1 MSDPLNV
8 QKQGQRLENQFFA
21 KLDQRLI
28 EQLQDR
34 LAAQNT
40 ADDLKVATGIEDA
53 RLLQDLVTVGVT
65 ARSLSAL
72 RLVPVVLVA
81 WADGR
86 LDRREREKVLEI
98 AGDHQLSLD
107 DEAHQLLIGWLE
119 EDPTD
124 QLLPLWKDYCQA
136 LAKTL
141 PEEALASLRQ
151 TITAEAKE
159 VAKAAG
165 GLLGIG
171 AVSPGES
178 QMLQTIETALKSP
191 T

>member
-28 EQLQDR
+28 EQLQER
-34 LAAQNT
+34 ISAQST
-40 ADDLKVATGIEDA
+40 AEDLQAATGIDDE
-53 RLLQDLVTVGVT
+53 RLLQDLVTAGVT
-65 ARSLSAL
+65 ANSLSAL

-86 LDRREREKVLEI
+86 LDRREREKVLDI
-98 AGDHQLSLD
+98 ARDHQLSLD
-107 DEAHQLLIGWLE
+107 DDAHQLLIGWLE
-119 EDPTD
+119 ENPTD
-124 QLLPLWKDYCQA
+124 QLLPLWKDYCQG
-136 LAKTL
+136 LAQTL
-141 PEEALASLRQ
+141 PERALASLRQ
-151 TITAEAKE
+151 TIMAEARE

-178 QMLQTIETALKSP
+178 QMIQTIENALKS
-191 T
+191 TA

>member
-28 EQLQDR
+28 QQLQDR
-34 LAAQNT
+34 IAAEGT
-40 ADDLKVATGIEDA
+40 AEQLKSATGIEDKE
-53 RLLQDLVTVGVT
+53 LLEDLVTAGVT
-65 ARSLSAL
+65 ATSLSAL

-98 AGDHQLSLD
+98 AAQHQLSLAD
-107 DEAHQLLIGWLE
+107 DAHQLLISWLE
-119 EDPTD
+119 ENPTD
-124 QLLPLWKDYCQA
+124 QLLPLWKDYCHV
-136 LAKTL
+136 LSKTL
-141 PEEALASLRQ
+141 PERALTSLRQ

-159 VAKAAG
+159 VARAAG

-178 QMLQTIETALKSP
+178 QMIQAIENALQSP
-191 T
+191 A